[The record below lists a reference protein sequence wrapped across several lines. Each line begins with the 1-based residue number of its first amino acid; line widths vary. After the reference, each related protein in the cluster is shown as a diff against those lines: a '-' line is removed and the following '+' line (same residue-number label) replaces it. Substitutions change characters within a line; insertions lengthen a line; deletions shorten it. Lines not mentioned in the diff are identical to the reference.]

1 MQASWTG
8 QVGMEFTSLIDKWI
22 ATNNSILRVLERIGN
37 SSDYQRNL
45 GVTRFSNT
53 IKLFSNIESDA
64 AEKIQWS

>member
-22 ATNNSILRVLERIGN
+22 AINNSILRVLERIGN

-53 IKLFSNIESDA
+53 IKLISSIVSNAVEG
-64 AEKIQWS
+64 IQWS

>member
-8 QVGMEFTSLIDKWI
+8 QVGMEFTSLIDNWI
-22 ATNNSILRVLERIGN
+22 ATNNSIIRVLERIGN

-53 IKLFSNIESDA
+53 IKLISSIEIDA
-64 AEKIQWS
+64 AEEIQWS

>member
-53 IKLFSNIESDA
+53 IKLISSIVSNAVEG
-64 AEKIQWS
+64 IQWS